1 MKNHYK
7 HLFDAREKTEEELQ
21 HEKELAKE
29 KIKAV
34 SNFMLNHRIL
44 PIEVQNYLDFAKD
57 MEWLINNGE
66 VNTDAI
72 KGGNEK

>member
-7 HLFDAREKTEEELQ
+7 HLFDKIEKTEEELTT
-21 HEKELAKE
+21 E

-44 PIEVQNYLDFAKD
+44 PTEVQNYLDFAKN
-57 MEWLINNGE
+57 MEWLISHGE
-66 VNTDAI
+66 VNIDAI
-72 KGGNEK
+72 KGGN